1 MLAKE
6 RFAWIWLTALVI
18 VLGLYFAAL
27 NAMHYVN
34 PDLSFLA
41 RIGMLAIALGTLGVI
56 AFATWLYGHLRERDE
71 LAEDERDR
79 FIEWRSSRIGYYA
92 LMAGVLYVG
101 MVMPFTQH
109 GWDIV
114 HSALAVVA
122 IAEIVRSSI
131 IVLGYRRGWH
141 A

>member
-6 RFAWIWLTALVI
+6 RFAWIWLTALI
-18 VLGLYFAAL
+18 LVLGLYFAAL
-27 NAMHYVN
+27 NAMHYLHS
-34 PDLSFLA
+34 DLSFLA
-41 RIGMLAIALGTLGVI
+41 RIGMLAIALGTLGMI
-56 AFATWLYGHLRERDE
+56 AFGTWLYGYLRERDE

-79 FIEWRSSRIGYYA
+79 FIEWRSSRIGYYV
-92 LMAGVLYVG
+92 LMAGIIYVG
-101 MVMPFTQH
+101 MVMPFTQQ

-114 HSALAVVA
+114 HSALAVIA

>member
-18 VLGLYFAAL
+18 VPGLYFAAV
-27 NAMHYVN
+27 NAMHYLH
-34 PDLSFLA
+34 PDLPFLA
-41 RIGMLAIALGTLGVI
+41 RIGMLAMALGTLAVV
-56 AFATWLYGHLRERDE
+56 AFGAWLYGYWRGRGE

-79 FIEWRSSRIGYYA
+79 FIEWRSSRIGYYV
-92 LMAGVLYVG
+92 LLAGTIYTG
-101 MVMPFTQH
+101 MVMPFSQL

-114 HSALAVVA
+114 HSTLAVIA
-122 IAEIVRSSI
+122 IAEIVRSSV

>member
-6 RFAWIWLTALVI
+6 RFALVWLTALVI
-18 VLGLYFAAL
+18 VLGGYFAAV
-27 NAMHYVN
+27 NAMRYVH

-41 RIGMLAIALGTLGVI
+41 RMGMLAIALCALAVI
-56 AFATWLYGHLRERDE
+56 AFGTWLYGYWRERDE

-79 FIEWRSSRIGYYA
+79 FIEWRSSRIGYYV
-92 LMAGVLYVG
+92 LLAGIIYTG
-101 MVMPFTQH
+101 MVLPFTKQ

-114 HSALAVVA
+114 HPALCVIA

>member
-6 RFAWIWLTALVI
+6 RFALIWLTALVI
-18 VLGLYFAAL
+18 VLGLYFAAV
-27 NAMHYVN
+27 NAMHYVH

-41 RIGMLAIALGTLGVI
+41 RIGMLAIALCTLAVI
-56 AFATWLYGHLRERDE
+56 AFATWLYGFLHNRDE

-79 FIEWRSSRIGYYA
+79 FIEWRSSRIGYYV
-92 LMAGVLYVG
+92 LLAGIIYVG
-101 MVMPFTQH
+101 MMEPFTRQ

-114 HSALAVVA
+114 HAALSVIA